1 MLLETLMKFS
11 SRVAEQA
18 KFRWL
23 ILISGRFWGSW
34 SDFANMYNRCGPNL
48 WQPSQPPK
56 PNILTNWIYSS
67 SFAVMQQSA
76 TEKERGRSGQF
87 IKRELF
93 FTKPFYFYHS
103 IFLGCVIWSFF
114 FLHDWFLTYIGQLF
128 CHAQSQC
135 NLITTTR
142 RRPEERIDGWRNH
155 GHTKPS
161 YLSLWYTEWFS
172 SRMYFVRLLFHTD
185 CIRVTPGL
193 YYSAAYIQIQIRGK
207 RKKEGGHLKRH
218 GEVWYKSVT
227 FVQVSALKENPTKQ
241 APLQLNFQI
250 SSSFFSL

>member
-87 IKRELF
+87 IKRELIF
-93 FTKPFYFYHS
+93 PKPFYFLPQHY
-103 IFLGCVIWSFF
+103 FGLRYLKFGFM
-114 FLHDWFLTYIGQLF
+114 HDWKNFWYQLIF
-128 CHAQSQC
+128 VMPNLNVTLSQPHVEDRKKV
-135 NLITTTR
+135 LMV
-142 RRPEERIDGWRNH
+142 EETI

-161 YLSLWYTEWFS
+161 YLSQWYTEWFS
-172 SRMYFVRLLFHTD
+172 SRMYFVRLLFYTD
-185 CIRVTPGL
+185 CSIRVTPGL
-193 YYSAAYIQIQIRGK
+193 YYSAAYIQIQIREEKGVIWRETRGSVVQICDICSSVSFK
-207 RKKEGGHLKRH
+207 RKSDKTSLFN
-218 GEVWYKSVT
+218 WT
-227 FVQVSALKENPTKQ
+227 FKSAL
-241 APLQLNFQI
+241 
-250 SSSFFSL
+250 SFHSN

>member
-87 IKRELF
+87 IKRELIF
-93 FTKPFYFYHS
+93 PKPFYFLTTALFWVALFEVWFYARLKK
-103 IFLGCVIWSFF
+103 FLISAN
-114 FLHDWFLTYIGQLF
+114 F

-142 RRPEERIDGWRNH
+142 RRPEESIDGWRNH
-155 GHTKPS
+155 WTHQTIIS
-161 YLSLWYTEWFS
+161 FSMVYRMILLSHV
-172 SRMYFVRLLFHTD
+172 YFVRLLFYTD
-185 CIRVTPGL
+185 CSIRVTPGL
-193 YYSAAYIQIQIRGK
+193 YYSAAYIQIQIREEKRVIWRETRGSVVQICDICSSVSFK
-207 RKKEGGHLKRH
+207 RKSDKTSLFN
-218 GEVWYKSVT
+218 WT
-227 FVQVSALKENPTKQ
+227 FKSAL
-241 APLQLNFQI
+241 
-250 SSSFFSL
+250 SFHSN

>member
-87 IKRELF
+87 IKRELIF
-93 FTKPFYFYHS
+93 PKPFYFLPQHYFGLR
-103 IFLGCVIWSFF
+103 FLKFGFM
-114 FLHDWFLTYIGQLF
+114 HDWKFFWYQLIF
-128 CHAQSQC
+128 VMPNLNVTLSQPHVEDWKKV
-135 NLITTTR
+135 LMV
-142 RRPEERIDGWRNH
+142 EETI

-161 YLSLWYTEWFS
+161 YLSQWYTEWFS
-172 SRMYFVRLLFHTD
+172 SRMCILFAYYF
-185 CIRVTPGL
+185 
-193 YYSAAYIQIQIRGK
+193 IQIA
-207 RKKEGGHLKRH
+207 
-218 GEVWYKSVT
+218 
-227 FVQVSALKENPTKQ
+227 VSE
-241 APLQLNFQI
+241 
-250 SSSFFSL
+250 

>member
-87 IKRELF
+87 IKRELIF
-93 FTKPFYFYHS
+93 PKPFYFLTTALFWVALFEVWFYARLKQ
-103 IFLGCVIWSFF
+103 FLISAN
-114 FLHDWFLTYIGQLF
+114 F

-142 RRPEERIDGWRNH
+142 RRPEESIDGWRNH
-155 GHTKPS
+155 WTHQTIISFSMVYRMILLSHVFCSLIISYRLQYQSNTRTVLLCCLHTN
-161 YLSLWYTEWFS
+161 
-172 SRMYFVRLLFHTD
+172 TD
-185 CIRVTPGL
+185 QGR
-193 YYSAAYIQIQIRGK
+193 K
-207 RKKEGGHLKRH
+207 RGHLKRDTGKCGTNLWH
-218 GEVWYKSVT
+218 L
-227 FVQVSALKENPTKQ
+227 FNC
-241 APLQLNFQI
+241 QL
-250 SSSFFSL
+250 